1 MANEVD
7 LTADEPYAELYL
19 EAWMPALAA
28 LTLDSEGIEDG
39 AVSILVTDDATVH
52 ALNREYRGFDQPTD
66 VLSFGLSE
74 LAKPA
79 IDDEEASPD
88 FALPPDAGRQLGEVV
103 ISYETAARQAAE
115 HGRTT
120 DHELAHLLIHGILHL
135 LGHDHFEPDEERHMR
150 SREERLLAERP
161 WEMR

>member
-1 MANEVD
+1 MANQVEFS
-7 LTADEPYAELYL
+7 ADEPYAELGL
-19 EAWMPALAA
+19 EGWMPTLAD
-28 LTLDSEGIEDG
+28 LTLESEGIEDG

-52 ALNREYRGFDQPTD
+52 TLNRDYRGYDQPTD

-79 IDDEEASPD
+79 LDDEVAAPD

-103 ISYETAARQAAE
+103 ISYETAVRQAAE

-120 DHELAHLLIHGILHL
+120 EHELAHLLIHGVLHL
-135 LGHDHFEPDEERHMR
+135 LGHDHYEPDEERHMR
-150 SREERLLAERP
+150 SREERLLDQRP
-161 WEMR
+161 WER